1 MEGVFVLMG
10 ALAAFGLVCALWAA
24 AGWLLPGG
32 RGAAAVCLCRPG
44 LKELRTVRGL
54 CRLRELGL
62 LRCPVLLVDC
72 GLTAGEREAL
82 CRLGQGIEFCGLEEL
97 PARLERERKR
107 LG

>member
-54 CRLRELGL
+54 CRL
-62 LRCPVLLVDC
+62 
-72 GLTAGEREAL
+72 
-82 CRLGQGIEFCGLEEL
+82 GQGIEFCGLEEL